1 MDLASLGIALAD
13 FLSWTPGK
21 LGLSNYVV
29 FSAASGVFG
38 SCLVI
43 LDVCLVGAGPDS
55 ALGLT
60 HGWRRTPTIV
70 AIWFIAPLIAA
81 ALGMVA
87 RIFEPTPLAAVLV
100 AVSWRTFLIKL
111 LAKAKQAGYDDV
123 EDHEG

>member
-13 FLSWTPGK
+13 FLSWTSGK
-21 LGLSNYVV
+21 PGLSNYVV

-70 AIWFIAPLIAA
+70 AIWFIAPLNRCSPWHGGPYFRADAVGGSSGCGILAD
-81 ALGMVA
+81 VSHQTA
-87 RIFEPTPLAAVLV
+87 RQG
-100 AVSWRTFLIKL
+100 
-111 LAKAKQAGYDDV
+111 KASGV
-123 EDHEG
+123 